1 MPPVFLGGDLN
12 QGKYDMGVHATGMP
26 NTSISNTRTPT
37 TKSVH
42 RGSQETR
49 ILHPGWLWG
58 KSLILTEL
66 QFTHLQKDVIK
77 SDDLQRLSVLTV
89 RESIKLLYGNHK
101 GTWVINSGIEEVFLL
116 LREII
121 SKKL

>member
-1 MPPVFLGGDLN
+1 MTWAFMPQVCLRQAYQTQEHPQPNLYTEGVRRPGFCN
-12 QGKYDMGVHATGMP
+12 QAGC
-26 NTSISNTRTPT
+26 
-37 TKSVH
+37 
-42 RGSQETR
+42 
-49 ILHPGWLWG
+49 WG

-66 QFTHLQKDVIK
+66 QFARLQKDVIK

-89 RESIKLLYGNHK
+89 RESMKLLYGNHK